1 MFQSI
6 DMRLT
11 YTLHNMNQKQL
22 EQMKSGRG
30 FVGALDQSGG
40 STPKALKAYGLTE
53 DAWSNDE
60 EMFDLIHQMRT
71 RMIKSPAFATGKII
85 GVILFERTMRGE
97 IDGMK
102 TPDYLWD
109 KLGIVP
115 FLKVDKGLQELQD
128 GVQLM
133 KPFPALDDLL
143 IEATKHHIFG
153 TKMRSVIK
161 EANEKGIKAI
171 VDQQFEWGKKILAHD
186 LVPIL
191 EPEVDIHCPDKAEA
205 EAILKREL
213 IAHLDKLDR
222 PVMLKITLPTQ
233 DNLYKEIIEHPN
245 MLRVVALSGGYSRE
259 HANELL
265 ARNKGVIA
273 SFSRA
278 LAEGL
283 SAQQSDEE
291 FNRTIDKSVDD
302 VYQASIQ

>member
-1 MFQSI
+1 
-6 DMRLT
+6 
-11 YTLHNMNQKQL
+11 MNQKQL
-22 EQMKSGRG
+22 EQMRCGRG
-30 FVGALDQSGG
+30 FIGALDQSGG
-40 STPKALKAYGLTE
+40 STPKALRAYGLTE
-53 DAWSNDE
+53 EAWKDEE

-85 GVILFERTMRGE
+85 GVILFERTMRSE

-102 TPDYLWD
+102 TPDDLWD
-109 KLGIVP
+109 RLGIVP

-133 KPFPALDDLL
+133 KPFPALNDLL
-143 IEATKHHIFG
+143 IEATQYHVFG

-171 VDQQFEWGKKILAHD
+171 VDQQFEWGKEILAHD
-186 LVPIL
+186 LMPIL
-191 EPEVDIHCPDKAEA
+191 EPEVDIHCPDKVGAER
-205 EAILKREL
+205 ILKREL
-213 IAHLDKLDR
+213 LAHLDQMDR
-222 PVMLKITLPTQ
+222 PVMLKITLPTE
-233 DNLYKEIIEHPN
+233 DNFYKEVIEHPN

-265 ARNKGVIA
+265 ARNKGIIA

-283 SAQQSDEE
+283 TAQQTDAE
-291 FNRTIDKSVDD
+291 FNTTIDKSVDD
-302 VYQASIQ
+302 VYQASIR